1 MQKIRDVHI
10 GKCIKKR
17 LKERNISISDF
28 SGLLHTDKSNVYR
41 LFQKKDINT
50 EMLIRISN
58 LLNYNFFAEFIDINE
73 MTNIQEKK
81 IYIAVEIE
89 QKSLNKLY
97 DKGKILQ
104 DLF

>member
-1 MQKIRDVHI
+1 MQKIREVHI
-10 GKCIKKR
+10 GKTIKKR
-17 LKERNISISDF
+17 LKERNISIADF
-28 SGLLHTDKSNVYR
+28 SALLHTDKSNVYR

-58 LLNYNFFAEFIDINE
+58 LLNYNFFIEFVDVNQ
-73 MTNIQEKK
+73 TGSQEKK